1 MGYAALARLWL
12 FESTKSRCARCS
24 GARPAR
30 PPPPPPPGAPGG
42 RRAPPPPGRE
52 EMIRLGFIWEWGFCV
67 GWSGISLSLGG
78 NMPVWMDWMGVWYAI
93 STGKNKIGKRCLS
106 NNLSVCLAVMFLYT
120 SRSNNL

>member
-24 GARPAR
+24 G
-30 PPPPPPPGAPGG
+30 GG
-42 RRAPPPPGRE
+42 GGWKRRNDPV
-52 EMIRLGFIWEWGFCV
+52 GFYMGMGFLCV

>member
-24 GARPAR
+24 G
-30 PPPPPPPGAPGG
+30 GG
-42 RRAPPPPGRE
+42 GGVGRE

-67 GWSGISLSLGG
+67 WAGRVSAYHLVEICLFGWIG
-78 NMPVWMDWMGVWYAI
+78 WVWYAI